1 MWINNEKFTDKL
13 KESYDAGLAKGYELG
28 FMMGKTESSNKGFI
42 IGSKVDRQIR
52 EILRRGDR

>member
-1 MWINNEKFTDKL
+1 MWITRGKLTEKR